1 MTLHDVSAGEEVSR
15 HASEVTREPSVQAF
29 KDAVQGQV
37 DLAFT
42 GHCPQEGS

>member
-15 HASEVTREPSVQAF
+15 HASDVTLEPSGQAF
-29 KDAVQGQV
+29 TDARQGQV

>member
-15 HASEVTREPSVQAF
+15 HASEVTWEPSVQAF

-42 GHCPQEGS
+42 GHCPQESS

>member
-1 MTLHDVSAGEEVSR
+1 MTLHDVSAGEEVSK
-15 HASEVTREPSVQAF
+15 HASEVTWEPSVQVF

-42 GHCPQEGS
+42 GHCPQESS